1 MTHHEPRT
9 VGGRPLAPAY
19 DVVLAHEHVFID
31 IRCWL
36 DESDPETRH
45 LRDRSVDATT
55 VADVQRNPFACLDN
69 LVLDNASLVAGDLRE
84 LARNGRTLVVDVTPA
99 NVGRDVAALAE
110 VSRVAGVDIVCGCGR
125 YIAQSRPDD
134 DPALGA
140 EGYRDEILAELE
152 APGPRP
158 AVIGEI
164 GTGDPILPIE
174 AASLQGAAMAQAQT
188 GLPLYVHLHP
198 WARRGHEAL
207 DLVAAAG
214 GDLSRTVLCHL
225 DPQIPGGIDY
235 HRELLARGATIAF
248 DIWGDEYRYGAVS
261 MPSDEQR
268 IAATAELVANGYGA
282 QLVHSHDVCTKTQL
296 RTFGGVGYDHLP
308 RAIAPRL
315 RAAGLG
321 ADEVRRQLAGNA
333 LALLNATERGIT
345 A

>member
-1 MTHHEPRT
+1 MNVPRATT
-9 VGGRPLAPAY
+9 VTGDPVAGKY
-19 DVVLAHEHVFID
+19 DIVLAHEHVFID

-45 LRDRSVDATT
+45 LRDRAVDATT
-55 VADVQRNPFACLDN
+55 LADVQRNPFACRDN
-69 LVLDNASLVAGDLRE
+69 LVLDSAPLVLGDLRR
-84 LARNGRTLVVDVTPA
+84 LAECGRALVIDVTPA
-99 NVGRDVAALAE
+99 NVGRDLPALAD
-110 VSRVAGVDIVCGCGR
+110 VAQAAGVEIVCGCGR
-125 YIAQSRPDD
+125 YIAESRVHD

-140 EGYRDEILAELE
+140 ESYRDEILAELE
-152 APGPRP
+152 AVVPRP

-174 AASLQGAAMAQAQT
+174 GASLRGAAMAQAQT

-207 DLVAAAG
+207 DLVEAAG
-214 GDLSRTVLCHL
+214 GELSRTVLCHL
-225 DPQIPGGIDY
+225 DPQIPGGLDY

-268 IAATAELVANGYGA
+268 IAATAELIADGYGA

-296 RTFGGVGYDHLP
+296 RAFGGVGYDHLP

-315 RAAGLG
+315 YRAGLN
-321 ADEVRRQLAGNA
+321 AEEVQRQLAGNA
-333 LALLNATERGIT
+333 LALLDPTLVARP
-345 A
+345 